1 MTRSPGTG
9 RWRRR
14 SREAL
19 LITLVWSTAFLV
31 FRSAPV
37 HQLHDSKY
45 TMLLAENLLV
55 HRDFDLARYDLP
67 SDDYHLRT
75 VGAHRYYFFPAGP
88 AVLSVPFVAAMHARK
103 VSAVR
108 ADGSY
113 DERGELALDARLA
126 ALLMAAFAV
135 LAYATARL
143 LLPAGWSLG
152 VAAVAAFGTQVL
164 STASRSVWSD
174 TWGILLVGAGVFL
187 LLHAASRASRASL
200 GSRMSRVSRGAPA
213 SAVLLATT
221 LGLAY
226 VVRPT
231 NALAVAGVGVY
242 LLVTERRAFSLF
254 AVTIALIA
262 GLFVAH
268 SWHLFH
274 APLPPYFAGDRLD
287 FRTPWVAIA
296 GNLVSPSRGL
306 LVYVPAVIAV
316 GLTLARH
323 RRTLRLRGLLGVAA
337 FVVVAHF
344 VAIAGFWDWWGG
356 HSYGPR
362 LTTSLVPWFVL
373 LAVLAVD
380 AARDTAGS
388 HGTRPGDA
396 TFAAVAGVLCAASVA
411 MNAVGACS
419 FEADRWNITADNIN
433 SDTARLWSWRR
444 PQFLALIVPAPVAS
458 ARASPVAGSG
468 PGPGAGVGH

>member
-1 MTRSPGTG
+1 MTSNEQSGRGTG

-14 SREAL
+14 AREVL
-19 LITLVWSTAFLV
+19 LVTLVWLATFRV
-31 FRSAPV
+31 FRSAPIQ
-37 HQLHDSKY
+37 QLHDSRY
-45 TMLLAENLLV
+45 TILLAENILR

-67 SDDYHLRT
+67 SNDHHLRT
-75 VGAHRYYFFPAGP
+75 FGSHRYYFFPVGP
-88 AVLSVPFVAAMHARK
+88 AVLSVPFVAAMHAARGL
-103 VSAVR
+103 SAVR
-108 ADGSY
+108 PDGSY
-113 DERGELALDARLA
+113 EERGELALDARLA
-126 ALLMAAFAV
+126 AVLMATFA
-135 LAYATARL
+135 AIACATARL

-152 VAAVAAFGTQVL
+152 IAAVTAFGTQVL

-174 TWGILLVGAGVFL
+174 TWGILLVSTGIFL
-187 LLHAASRASRASL
+187 LLRAASHK
-200 GSRMSRVSRGAPA
+200 APTNA
-213 SAVLLATT
+213 ILLAAT

-242 LLVTERRAFSLF
+242 LLVTECRALARF
-254 AVTIALIA
+254 AATVALVV

-306 LVYVPAVIAV
+306 LVYVPAVVAL
-316 GLTLARH
+316 GLALARF
-323 RRTLRLRGLLGVAA
+323 RRSVRFRGLLGLGAVI
-337 FVVVAHF
+337 VIAHF
-344 VAIAGFWDWWGG
+344 VVIAGFWDWWGG

-380 AARDTAGS
+380 AARADVGS
-388 HGTRPGDA
+388 RRRQLPDA
-396 TFAAVAGVLCAASVA
+396 IFAAVAGVLCATSVA
-411 MNAVGACS
+411 MNAIGAWS
-419 FEADRWNITADNIN
+419 FEADRWNVTPDNIN

-444 PQFLALIVPAPVAS
+444 PQFLAPLVPAPTVS
-458 ARASPVAGSG
+458 TPPVR
-468 PGPGAGVGH
+468 PAGVDR